1 MTLQRPH
8 GVKRQPPALGAS
20 PVMHPWFG
28 LPFSPVSPLSL
39 HPALGIAFLIS
50 SQFGSLGL
58 RLCSEGESRL
68 SFQGPMAEDN
78 PPFDKVGVTPCPSEV
93 LIPLH
98 SDDFWRSKKAHG
110 TRESLRSLAQPW
122 GRGYK
127 RKVWSQGRSMRT
139 LCWVGRSVDETMKPH
154 HIGGERGGSLLLR
167 CLVHAE
173 LSSSL
178 NKSLDEEELTR
189 SSVDLNSRTGE
200 NEAGVG
206 GARQ

>member
-1 MTLQRPH
+1 MKSILQTDGTFCFYCQGYATETHHVIGGAHSNRVFCEEDGLTIRVCRRCHDKIHSSAH

-78 PPFDKVGVTPCPSEV
+78 PPFDPCNDPVGM
-93 LIPLH
+93 
-98 SDDFWRSKKAHG
+98 G
-110 TRESLRSLAQPW
+110 
-122 GRGYK
+122 
-127 RKVWSQGRSMRT
+127 
-139 LCWVGRSVDETMKPH
+139 SVIIRILQM
-154 HIGGERGGSLLLR
+154 
-167 CLVHAE
+167 
-173 LSSSL
+173 
-178 NKSLDEEELTR
+178 N
-189 SSVDLNSRTGE
+189 
-200 NEAGVG
+200 
-206 GARQ
+206 